1 MLAKIL
7 IANYV
12 DHQTLSLYSPEKV
25 NWENKTQ
32 YFRLRLIDKICPE
45 LNSIHSVPY
54 DRGSWPKINGE
65 TLNGLQD
72 M

>member
-1 MLAKIL
+1 MLDKML

-32 YFRLRLIDKICPE
+32 YFGLREAVIKKKEKKDDICHLRGGGKPE
-45 LNSIHSVPY
+45 MTNVIFF
-54 DRGSWPKINGE
+54 
-65 TLNGLQD
+65 
-72 M
+72 